1 MSTMDAS
8 RFKLVDMH
16 CHLDRM
22 CNAADVAREA
32 AARGIGIFC
41 ATVTPQDAILAQK
54 TFANCENVRVGV
66 GLHPWWVAND
76 RVLARAGTRGEA
88 SADNRIS
95 TGVDSDGALIAHGQT
110 PARPNACGPAD
121 APAHSVDAGTR
132 IFTGTEGA
140 HPTNIAS
147 QSSTAGNLCS
157 CTERTLDSVDA
168 ICRVANLAA
177 ASPYIGEVGLDFSPA
192 HVQTRSMQLEA
203 FERIVRTCAEN
214 PCGARVVSIHAVQA
228 AREALDILERHALTR
243 SATCVFHWFS
253 GTSDDFLRLRRLGC
267 CVSVNNRML
276 ATRRGREY
284 ARQMPDDRLLLETDA
299 PGQFD
304 APYSAS
310 ELEASLMRTLCALA
324 RLRGADE
331 HELAS
336 RIAQASAGLLGL

>member
-88 SADNRIS
+88 SADNRI
-95 TGVDSDGALIAHGQT
+95 
-110 PARPNACGPAD
+110 
-121 APAHSVDAGTR
+121 
-132 IFTGTEGA
+132 FTGTEGA

-157 CTERTLDSVDA
+157 CTERTLDSVNA

-203 FERIVRTCAEN
+203 FERIVRACAEN

-228 AREALDILERHALTR
+228 AREALDILEHHALTR